1 MAYLILL
8 RHAKAESASSTGR
21 DIDRALTE
29 RGHRDA
35 AIMGRVLSQA
45 GFVPDLALVSTA
57 RRAQE
62 TWEEASPA
70 FPGARLESS
79 RGLYLASREHLTQVV
94 QDNLLAGALMIVG
107 HNPGLHEFALS
118 RSAASPAAVRLR
130 IMEAFPTA
138 AAAVFSVEP
147 NGALTLQEMIHP
159 RDHGGGVL

>member
-107 HNPGLHEFALS
+107 HNPGLHELALLLLGAQPDAMDS
-118 RSAASPAAVRLR
+118 
-130 IMEAFPTA
+130 FPTA
-138 AAAVFSVEP
+138 GAAVFDVTP
-147 NGALTLQEMIHP
+147 GRPALLQRMLVP